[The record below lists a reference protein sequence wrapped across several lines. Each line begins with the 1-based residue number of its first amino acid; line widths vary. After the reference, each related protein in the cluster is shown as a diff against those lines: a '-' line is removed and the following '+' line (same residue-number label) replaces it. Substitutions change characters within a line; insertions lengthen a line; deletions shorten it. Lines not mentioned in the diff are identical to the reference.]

1 MSDTKFSDK
10 FPEFVQGS
18 DFSAEVEVSEAQVDL
33 GIEHSVKIVRWI
45 SKQLQAKQLE
55 AQNA

>member
-33 GIEHSVKIVRWI
+33 GIEHSVKIVR
-45 SKQLQAKQLE
+45 
-55 AQNA
+55 